1 MSKITV
7 YGATGMVGSAI
18 VREAVARGHSVV
30 GVSRGGTPKTPVEGV
45 RYVRGEIGDAADVVS
60 KAQDCDIVV
69 FAVPGPRDGSP
80 VQPIIDAHAAIVDA
94 LAKAGV
100 TARIFVVGGAGA
112 TLAADGTRLLDTPGF
127 PDAYKPEARSFAEI
141 LEIYREAPESLDW
154 VMLAPAPR
162 SLPGRRPPAINSAT
176 TTRPAVSS
184 RRAPSRRR
192 RWTSWSIPR
201 ITASASRSPSGSSPV
216 NGSQPAAAVESRLT
230 RWEAASSTSSTSSR
244 RSPMPRPSPSA
255 LISGQTGRV
264 SVQYSRP
271 TKIIGLIRSCWAA

>member
-80 VQPIIDAHAAIVDA
+80 VQPIIDAHAATVDA

-154 VMLAPAPR
+154 VMLAPAPQIA
-162 SLPGRRPPAINSAT
+162 PG
-176 TTRPAVSS
+176 
-184 RRAPSRRR
+184 
-192 RWTSWSIPR
+192 
-201 ITASASRSPSGSSPV
+201 
-216 NGSQPAAAVESRLT
+216 PAAARYQLGDDHPAGSFVSAGT
-230 RWEAASSTSSTSSR
+230 FAKAALDELEH
-244 RSPMPRPSPSA
+244 PA
-255 LISGQTGRV
+255 HHRV
-264 SVQYSRP
+264 RFTVAER
-271 TKIIGLIRSCWAA
+271 